1 MSNTNNNKAD
11 VNILDLVFYLL
22 SKWPWFLLS
31 ILICGGVAWYKY
43 ATAPLVYFGQ
53 ATVIIKDPSNKTAS
67 AGLDRYDNLIN
78 KVNVANEILQFRSK
92 KLMSEVVSRLE
103 ANVSYSYRNGL
114 RSIELYTQSPI
125 KASFPEATATT
136 RNTFTV
142 SLAEGKK
149 ILFSKVAGVPEEYTL
164 EATMGDTVQLPSG
177 EEIVL
182 PGDVEF
188 AHKVCIRDL
197 KAGEPVIKYGEEIGY
212 MLVDVKQGTWIHN
225 HNMGCDRGKK

>member
-92 KLMSEVVSRLE
+92 KLMSEVVSRLD

-125 KASFPEATATT
+125 KVSFPEATATT

-149 ILFSKVAGVPEEYTL
+149 ILISKVLSLVILRLCLIKSMVRRFLITIYLTSML
-164 EATMGDTVQLPSG
+164 QL
-177 EEIVL
+177 I
-182 PGDVEF
+182 
-188 AHKVCIRDL
+188 
-197 KAGEPVIKYGEEIGY
+197 
-212 MLVDVKQGTWIHN
+212 
-225 HNMGCDRGKK
+225 